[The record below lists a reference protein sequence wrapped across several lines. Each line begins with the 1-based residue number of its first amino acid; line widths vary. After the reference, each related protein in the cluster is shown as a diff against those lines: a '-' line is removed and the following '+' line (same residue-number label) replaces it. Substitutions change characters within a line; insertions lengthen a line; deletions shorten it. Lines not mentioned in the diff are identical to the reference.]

1 MSDRPAASASGDP
14 TRTVGLG
21 ELAGAFLKIALA
33 SFGGGLSAWS
43 RRVIVEERR
52 WLDDH
57 QFLSATTLTRLLP
70 GANQINLAI
79 YVGSRARG
87 AAGALATVAGLVV
100 VPLAILIGL
109 GQAYG
114 RLSHLP
120 AVESILTGAVAAATG
135 MALSMAVKLGLPFR
149 RDPVALLFAAAA
161 YVGVDVLRIRLPW
174 VVLALAPLSIAWF
187 WPRGTSRAAAP
198 SEPTT

>member
-1 MSDRPAASASGDP
+1 MTDEPSAASRDGS
-14 TRTVGLG
+14 TRVGLG

-43 RRVIVEERR
+43 RRVVVEERR
-52 WLDDH
+52 WLDDR
-57 QFLSATTLTRLLP
+57 QFLSAVTLTRLLP

-79 YVGSRARG
+79 YVGARARG
-87 AAGALATVAGLVV
+87 VSGALAAVAGLVV

-109 GQAYG
+109 GSAYA
-114 RLSHLP
+114 RMSHLP

-135 MALSMAVKLGLPFR
+135 MALSMAVKLGLPFG
-149 RDPVALLFAAAA
+149 RDPVALLIAAAA
-161 YVGVDVLRIRLPW
+161 FVGVDVLHIRLPW

-187 WPRGTSRAAAP
+187 WPRESTAAKS
-198 SEPTT
+198 SEPAS